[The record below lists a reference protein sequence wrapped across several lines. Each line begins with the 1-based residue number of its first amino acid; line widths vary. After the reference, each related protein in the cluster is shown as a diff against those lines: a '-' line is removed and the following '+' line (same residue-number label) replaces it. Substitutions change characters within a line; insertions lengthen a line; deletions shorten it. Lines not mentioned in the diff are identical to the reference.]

1 MEILTLLWA
10 NIRKKKGA
18 FISIFLLMTI
28 ITTVAMAIFSVR
40 DNYEKGLADAFKAA
54 DSPDTTVMLAAS
66 ALTDEL
72 RAKLADSAL
81 VERVSYRETL
91 NTNGAYVGE
100 MSDGNSWFMGLMQ
113 EGVRLY
119 NGELNGFEH
128 EIPPLREG
136 EIYLPL
142 GLKAK
147 LSCEVGDT
155 LTVNMIFGVKAD
167 FTIKGFVEEPAF
179 GSMTIGWKQVF
190 ISAED
195 YKRIYEECEPL
206 KTEAVILQ
214 TVAVSIY
221 QSEESGLSPAIFQRR
236 LNLETGIIDAA
247 IGALNRE
254 QSERYS
260 TIMSDTVMNI
270 IMVFVAFLF
279 VIVLIVMGNSLGT
292 EIETDYVTLG
302 ILKSQGFGSG
312 RIKLLFLL
320 QYMLAQVAGVIVGGI
335 AAIPIERVLSFACQS
350 ITAVLPAA
358 GLSAQKSVLYA
369 LAIFL
374 CSALIIAVKTNK
386 VAKISPVRAISGGR
400 PQVYFDSRFN
410 APIAQRTL
418 SASLAFRQFT
428 SNKLRYAGIIAIAAI
443 LTFFMI
449 TVNLLGDLM
458 SSRKALNAM
467 GMKDTDIEVYFRN
480 EEAAEY
486 LSDVD
491 GIVRS
496 HSEIEE
502 SNRETTRY
510 VSING
515 ESLYCEIFEDPAL
528 IPGIIKG
535 REPKYDNEIMITEM
549 VGKVLDLK
557 MGHKVRISESDG
569 EIECVISGI
578 FQGGGDSGMAF
589 ATNFDV
595 AKRLGIRVDYAM
607 KYYIIDDKSKAFEIA
622 GEILEKYGDFFNINV
637 YDENTN
643 PIQQEYGV
651 IVDLLKIIIYA
662 FSALFVFVAIR
673 MACSRTFIQERRDI
687 GIYKAI
693 GFTSRRLRLGF
704 ALRFLIMSFIGGVIG
719 TALSILFSARAVG
732 ATLSVIGIS
741 RVVLEFTPFSLI
753 VPIIVTA
760 VSYFAFAYM
769 TSGRVRRVEVK
780 ELVAE

>member
-1 MEILTLLWA
+1 MEIFTLLRA

-28 ITTVAMAIFSVR
+28 ITTVAMAIFSAR
-40 DNYEKGLADAFKAA
+40 DNYEKGLADAFWAA
-54 DSPDTTVMLAAS
+54 DSPDTTIMLDDS
-66 ALTDEL
+66 ALTEEMRESL
-72 RAKLADSAL
+72 EDSAL
-81 VERVSYRETL
+81 VERVSYHEML
-91 NTNGAYVGE
+91 STNGAYVGE
-100 MSDGNSWFMGLMQ
+100 ESDGNSWFMGPMQ

-119 NGELNGFEH
+119 NSALNGFEH
-128 EIPPLREG
+128 EIPSLQEG

-190 ISAED
+190 INAED
-195 YKRIYEECEPL
+195 YKKIYEECKPL
-206 KTEAVILQ
+206 QTETIILQ
-214 TVAVSIY
+214 TITVCIY
-221 QSEESGLSPAIFQRR
+221 QAKESGLSPAIFQRR
-236 LNLETGIIDAA
+236 LNIETGIVDAG
-247 IGALNRE
+247 IGGLNRE

-260 TIMSDTVMNI
+260 TIMPNTVMNI
-270 IMVFVAFLF
+270 ITVFVIFLF
-279 VIVLIVMGNSLGT
+279 IIVLIVMGNSIGT

-312 RIKLLFLL
+312 RIRLLFLL
-320 QYMLAQVAGVIVGGI
+320 QYMLAQLAGVLAGGI
-335 AAIPIERVLSFACQS
+335 AAIPIERVLSAECQS
-350 ITAVLPAA
+350 ITGVLPAV
-358 GLSAQKSVLYA
+358 GLSAQKGVLYA
-369 LAIFL
+369 LVIFL
-374 CSALIIAVKTNK
+374 CSALVIAVKTNK

-410 APIAQRTL
+410 AHITQRTL

-428 SNKLRYAGIIAIAAI
+428 SNKVRYAGIIIIAAI

-467 GMKDTDIEVYFRN
+467 GMKPTDIEVYFRN
-480 EEAAEY
+480 EESAGY
-486 LSDVD
+486 LSSVD
-491 GIVRS
+491 GIVKS
-496 HSEIEE
+496 YSEIEE

-515 ESLYCEIFEDPAL
+515 ENLYCEIFEEPAL

-557 MGHKVRISESDG
+557 MGDKVRLSESDS

-578 FQGGGDSGMAF
+578 FQGAGDSGMGF

-595 AKRLGIRVDYAM
+595 ARRLGIRVDYAM
-607 KYYIIDDKSKAFEIA
+607 KYYIIEDKSKAFVIADEI
-622 GEILEKYGDFFNINV
+622 IEKYGEYFNVNV

-643 PIQQEYGV
+643 PIQQEYGE

-687 GIYKAI
+687 GIYKAM

-704 ALRFLIMSFIGGVIG
+704 ALRFLFMSFIGGVIG
-719 TALSILFSARAVG
+719 TALSVLFSARAVG
-732 ATLSVIGIS
+732 ATLRVIGIS
-741 RVVLEFTPFSLI
+741 RVMLEFTPLSL
-753 VPIIVTA
+753 VLPIAVTA
-760 VSYFAFAYM
+760 VSYFVFAYM
-769 TSGRVRRVEVK
+769 TSGRVRRVEVR
-780 ELVAE
+780 ELVSE